1 MSENTQPPSKNEE
14 VDLAQ
19 IFNYIDKLF
28 QKIGKL
34 VSGLFKF
41 LLVLV
46 KKAAVLLL
54 FCINIIKSKFLFLS
68 IAFIVGLA
76 LTYFLG
82 KTMEKSYSS
91 QMIIEQNFDTGNIL
105 SGQISSLSSLAKQR
119 DSIELSKI
127 LKIPVKN
134 ASKIKNFSL
143 EHIIDKNRL
152 MVEYSEF
159 IKESDSI
166 NSISFDQYLDNKI
179 LDNSPVQF
187 IIVTSK
193 DPSIYTGLEKQ
204 ILNLIL
210 SNEFLPELKE
220 KEINVLKRKKATI
233 LQTLQK
239 SDTLQNSYFQLLEKY
254 YRIDN
259 ETKSPRADISLSLD
273 RNSKDKINTKEYEL
287 FIESSKLRQELN
299 EIESKIEAKSNIFS
313 IQKGF
318 SSPVLLE
325 KVYYET
331 KLFFPLLFCG
341 LTFLFFL
348 LKVLGFGGVLNKYG
362 TKEELIKSEK

>member
-14 VDLAQ
+14 VDLGQ

-46 KKAAVLLL
+46 KKAAFLLL
-54 FCINIIKSKFLFLS
+54 FCINIIKSKFLFLG
-68 IAFIVGLA
+68 IAFIIGLGFA
-76 LTYFLG
+76 YFLG
-82 KTMEKSYSS
+82 QTMEKNYSS
-91 QMIIEQNFDTGNIL
+91 KMIIEQNFNTGNIL
-105 SGQISSLSSLAKQR
+105 SGQINSLSYLAIQGDSVGLAK
-119 DSIELSKI
+119 ELDIS
-127 LKIPVKN
+127 VKK
-134 ASKIKNFSL
+134 ASKITNFSI
-143 EHIIDKNRL
+143 EHIIDKNSL
-152 MVEYSEF
+152 MLEYSEF

-166 NSISFDQYLDNKI
+166 NSISFDQYLNNKI
-179 LDNSPVQF
+179 LENSPVQF
-187 IIVTSK
+187 ITVQSK

-204 ILNLIL
+204 ILKLIL
-210 SNEFLPELKE
+210 SNEFLPELKK

-233 LQTLQK
+233 LETLKK

-287 FIESSKLRQELN
+287 FLEASELRQELDGV
-299 EIESKIEAKSNIFS
+299 EAEIEAKSNIFL

-318 SSPVLLE
+318 SSPILLE

-331 KLFFPLLFCG
+331 KLFFPLLFSG
-341 LTFLFFL
+341 LVFLFFL

-362 TKEELIKSEK
+362 TKEELMKSEK